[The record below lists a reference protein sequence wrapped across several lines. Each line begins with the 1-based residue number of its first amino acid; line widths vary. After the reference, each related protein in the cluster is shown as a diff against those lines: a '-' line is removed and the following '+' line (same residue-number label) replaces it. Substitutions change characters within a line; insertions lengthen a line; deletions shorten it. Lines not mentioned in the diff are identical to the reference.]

1 MSFAR
6 KVRDVIRE
14 NFMDREFTANDIAP
28 YFDLVFRDEKQPLYF
43 ALRDLKNR
51 GVLIRVRTG
60 VYKIAAQ
67 TAIKPAEKQ
76 AKMWRLLRSMRTATV
91 DDMVAMAGVQAGYA
105 KEFFQSLAR
114 QGIVRR
120 IDSPTGNKPAK
131 YQMIADPVKMPQNEK
146 KLARLRAIRA
156 AKKSTEKAIDQ
167 AAESMIGATKA
178 LAKLKTA
185 LGDIP
190 EDDHAEL

>member
-6 KVRDVIRE
+6 KVRDVIRDHIG
-14 NFMDREFTANDIAP
+14 DREFSANDIAP
-28 YFDLVFRDEKQPLYF
+28 YLDLVFRDHKRPLHA

-51 GVLIRVRTG
+51 GKLVRVRTG
-60 VYKIAAQ
+60 VYKTAAQ

-76 AKMWRLLRSMRTATV
+76 AKMWRLLRSMRTATA
-91 DDMVAMAGVQAGYA
+91 DDMVAMAGVKAGYA
-105 KEFFQSLAR
+105 KEFFQSLTR

-131 YQMIADPVKMPQNEK
+131 YQMIADPVKMPKNEK
-146 KLARLRAIRA
+146 KLARLRAIRR
-156 AKKSTEKAIDQ
+156 AKKSAETAIDQ

-178 LAKLKTA
+178 LAKLRTA

-190 EDDHAEL
+190 EDDHEF

>member
-6 KVRDVIRE
+6 KVRDVIRDHIG
-14 NFMDREFTANDIAP
+14 DREFSANDIAP
-28 YFDLVFRDEKQPLYF
+28 YLDLVFRDHKQPLHA

-51 GVLIRVRTG
+51 GKLVRVRTG
-60 VYKIAAQ
+60 VYKTAAP
-67 TAIKPAEKQ
+67 AIKPAEKQ

-91 DDMVAMAGVQAGYA
+91 DDMVAMAGVKAGYA

-131 YQMIADPVKMPQNEK
+131 YQMIADPVKMPKNQK
-146 KLARLRAIRA
+146 KLARLRAIRR
-156 AKKSTEKAIDQ
+156 AKKHAETAIDQ

-178 LAKLKTA
+178 LAKLRTA